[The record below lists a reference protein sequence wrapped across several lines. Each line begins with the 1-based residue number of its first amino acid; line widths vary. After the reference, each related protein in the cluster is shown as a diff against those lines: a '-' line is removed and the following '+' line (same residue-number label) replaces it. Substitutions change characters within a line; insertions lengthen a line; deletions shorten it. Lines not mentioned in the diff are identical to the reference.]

1 MWQTTDYDYRGGY
14 GDNCG
19 FDGSFFTAPGP
30 GIYSFHVTTRQD
42 SVTTG
47 NVYLYHIKSSANH
60 VIVGHGS
67 RSDDQNRN
75 GNIIVQANDFRPN
88 DIIASA
94 MQLRLILKE
103 DSSLKLTEISLKKE
117 TFFYFI
123 KYSNNTSKVS
133 KW

>member
-75 GNIIVQANDFRPN
+75 GNIIVQAT
-88 DIIASA
+88 IK
-94 MQLRLILKE
+94 LYGHEKVYVRLEGHLF
-103 DSSLKLTEISLKKE
+103 DLGDAT
-117 TFFYFI
+117 TTYFEGRL
-123 KYSNNTSKVS
+123 VS
-133 KW
+133 KID